1 MGYIKNVDGSRI
13 MALRELALGR
23 IAFTRIDDGSEIMNI
38 DGRAAGSPVNLWN
51 GTGVD
56 DTGSDWTVSGT
67 GSETAESKKNGTN
80 GWDTGVADK
89 STMTVFDYGS
99 MTDIDGYYSSLDFWI
114 QPKAYPGQ
122 GMRIRWVDDNNDQVG
137 GQVWVDDYVDNMDL
151 DSWKFVSIPIDDF
164 NLDGYDVQKLQFRY
178 RKVAGQRY
186 WFDDISIISA
196 AAGGPYKFRIV
207 APDANTRYHLSM
219 AVVLISAPEDGW
231 NSSSFANISDGLLRG
246 MIMRHKRLSTGDTLW
261 KFTTKNN
268 IQLFGQFHPQESF
281 AFADNKLLVGF
292 MVKPGKASVIITDD
306 DVLEFVVRDDLRDIT
321 EMRAFCHYGVED
333 VTND

>member
-1 MGYIKNVDGSRI
+1 
-13 MALRELALGR
+13 
-23 IAFTRIDDGSEIMNI
+23 
-38 DGRAAGSPVNLWN
+38 
-51 GTGVD
+51 
-56 DTGSDWTVSGT
+56 
-67 GSETAESKKNGTN
+67 
-80 GWDTGVADK
+80 
-89 STMTVFDYGS
+89 
-99 MTDIDGYYSSLDFWI
+99 
-114 QPKAYPGQ
+114 
-122 GMRIRWVDDNNDQVG
+122 
-137 GQVWVDDYVDNMDL
+137 
-151 DSWKFVSIPIDDF
+151 
-164 NLDGYDVQKLQFRY
+164 
-178 RKVAGQRY
+178 
-186 WFDDISIISA
+186 
-196 AAGGPYKFRIV
+196 
-207 APDANTRYHLSM
+207 M